1 MNIGTDSL
9 IIGHVTSQNEG
20 IQVYLGHRKVGYIR
34 ALDIVKNRVKFAY
47 PRPSA
52 VDEAAIAAFN
62 SRGFHVE
69 VDVLSDS

>member
-1 MNIGTDSL
+1 MSIGTDSL
-9 IIGHVTSQNEG
+9 IIRYVASQNEG
-20 IQVYLGHRKVGYIR
+20 IQVYLGYRKVGYIR
-34 ALDIVKNRVKFAY
+34 ALDIVKNRVRLAY

-62 SRGFHVE
+62 SHGFHVE